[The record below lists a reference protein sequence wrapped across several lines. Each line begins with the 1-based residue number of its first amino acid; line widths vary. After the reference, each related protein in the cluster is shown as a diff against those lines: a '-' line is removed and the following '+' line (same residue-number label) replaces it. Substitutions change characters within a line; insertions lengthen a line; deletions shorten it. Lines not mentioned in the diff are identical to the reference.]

1 MSEGRAA
8 APSGG
13 VSERR
18 AAAPSVAEPGPGRSG
33 QQAAAHCENK
43 PPGLDADD
51 MRAQAG
57 HFLQR
62 APPPPRGLHCHPGTA
77 SQRPDACSQ
86 KPSSS
91 PGVDLKGPRISCSP
105 TGLNICLQLTK
116 KAGGAR
122 EAAEKGG
129 RASGCQVCTHLSVNL
144 EDNSRAGQVGRRE

>member
-1 MSEGRAA
+1 MSAVQQ
-8 APSGG
+8 P
-13 VSERR
+13 RR
-18 AAAPSVAEPGPGRSG
+18 WQSRDPGAQGSRQQRIARINPQVWTRMICGPRLGTFCREP
-33 QQAAAHCENK
+33 
-43 PPGLDADD
+43 
-51 MRAQAG
+51 
-57 HFLQR
+57 
-62 APPPPRGLHCHPGTA
+62 PPPPRGLHCHPGTA

-86 KPSSS
+86 KPASS
-91 PGVDLKGPRISCSP
+91 PGVDLKGPRTSCSP